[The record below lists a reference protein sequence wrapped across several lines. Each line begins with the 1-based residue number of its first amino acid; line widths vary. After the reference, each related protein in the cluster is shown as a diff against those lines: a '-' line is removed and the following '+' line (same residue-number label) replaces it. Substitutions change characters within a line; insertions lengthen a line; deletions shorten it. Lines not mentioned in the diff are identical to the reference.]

1 MEKKIIVGADPF
13 GFGIKEAVKEHLKKR
28 GFEVR
33 DVGTLSPEMPVEY
46 YTAGYQ
52 VAKAVADGEYERGIV
67 FCGSGMGVN
76 LIANKFP
83 GVYCGLVESVY
94 TASLCRTINNCN
106 MLALGGFLN
115 GEEKARKMVD
125 AFLDTPFAPAQGE
138 LDSCFL
144 QCSYEQVRALEKK
157 IRSEYALK

>member
-1 MEKKIIVGADPF
+1 MY
-13 GFGIKEAVKEHLKKR
+13 KR
-28 GFEVR
+28 
-33 DVGTLSPEMPVEY
+33 
-46 YTAGYQ
+46 Q
-52 VAKAVADGEYERGIV
+52 
-67 FCGSGMGVN
+67 
-76 LIANKFP
+76 

-138 LDSCFL
+138 LDSSFL
-144 QCSYEQVRALEKK
+144 QCSYERVRELEEK
-157 IRSEYALK
+157 IRRDYSWK